1 MISELHSSV
10 FRNCTHSEFG
20 IALVKVKELL
30 KYKLFCLSFRNC
42 THPGICTTVKIVDNS
57 LKLWIISNIGKNRNN
72 EFGIALIR

>member
-20 IALVKVKELL
+20 IALAKVKELL
-30 KYKLFCLSFRNC
+30 KFKFFSCSFRNC
-42 THPGICTTVKIVDNS
+42 THSEICITVKIVDNS
-57 LKLWIISNIGKNRNN
+57 LKLWIISNIDKNAND

>member
-10 FRNCTHSEFG
+10 FRNCAHSIFG

-30 KYKLFCLSFRNC
+30 KSQLFCRCFRNC
-42 THPGICTTVKIVDNS
+42 THPGVCITVKIVDNF
-57 LKLWIISNIGKNRNN
+57 LKLWIISKIEKSGMN